1 MKTILTIIILAAT
14 FWNSNAQ
21 TILKKKEVS
30 VKLNEIENEI
40 NNKNFE
46 KALNIFQSKNEI
58 ILEQNVRKKNREQ
71 YEQISLI
78 LSDKEKLMIKNK
90 NKVELYIKDYENNK
104 LCDASLLLSLNL
116 TTENSF
122 LETQKQ
128 YENLKPILSE
138 IIPLCIKNEKKVTA
152 CQQDYSS
159 YKYCDAVSCLNMN
172 INSENAYS
180 NTISDFNILL
190 PKIKEAESKC
200 SAYSIKVKKWQM
212 EYEKQEYN
220 KLFTNVLALDQYE
233 TRFIPSN
240 NRVQFENLKKELE
253 TKYEEQKKAQQTLRE
268 IYIYPIE
275 SEVKEIKLAQLT
287 YLKSQKYI
295 ELLTDLTNRL
305 NKEIKNNPNKY
316 DNLKNEIKQLKI
328 EVNEVLN
335 DLKAFSERNKP
346 QRINLVQLYND
357 FAGEGMFG
365 EPKYTDIQ
373 IEHFWKNDYKGKAII
388 ATGTVDDIAET
399 FFGTSTYITVQIS
412 TSHYVDLYL
421 NSDEEDKLLSISKG
435 QKIEFMGELDYL
447 GTGIITH
454 HSIKNVKILNIY

>member
-1 MKTILTIIILAAT
+1 MKTFLTIIILIAT
-14 FWNSNAQ
+14 FCNSNAQ
-21 TILKKKEVS
+21 IILKKKEVS
-30 VKLNEIENEI
+30 AKLNEIENEI

-71 YEQISLI
+71 FEQISLI
-78 LSDKEKLMIKNK
+78 LSNKEKLMTKNK

-116 TTENSF
+116 TNENSF

-138 IIPLCIKNEKKVTA
+138 IIPLCIKNEKKVNA
-152 CQQDYSS
+152 CKQDYSS

-180 NTISDFNILL
+180 KTISDFNILL

-220 KLFTNVLALDQYE
+220 KLFKSVLALDQYE

-240 NRVQFENLKKELE
+240 NRVQFENLKKDLG

-287 YLKSQKYI
+287 YLKSQNYI
-295 ELLTDLTNRL
+295 ELLADLTNRL
-305 NKEIKNNPNKY
+305 NKEIKNNPKKY
-316 DNLKNEIKQLKI
+316 DNLENEIEQLKFK
-328 EVNEVLN
+328 VNKVLN
-335 DLKAFSERNKP
+335 DLKAYSERNKP

-373 IEHFWKNDYKGKAII
+373 IEYFWKNDYKGKAVI
-388 ATGTVDDIAET
+388 ATGTVYDIAET

-435 QKIEFMGELDYL
+435 QKIEFMGELDHL
-447 GTGIITH
+447 GSGIITH
-454 HSIKNVKILNIY
+454 HSIKNVKILKIY